1 MRNQSNEEGREV
13 ASLDRRSFLKTSA
26 SSTLFASMVGFGG
39 DASCAE
45 LRGAH
50 APRGFENAFG
60 RDEYEAR
67 WSRVQAAMAAAGY
80 ENLVVWQR
88 SAGTYDKVGDVYWM
102 TNFQTYGTGQD
113 PPTDATGAPWTFSAV
128 LIRKGQAPELHVGLT
143 EEDID
148 RPNLFFGKLVMHEP
162 NMMMKFA
169 EYLRKMGIE
178 GRVAVVG
185 DDVLPGMSDRVLR
198 RHTPQIEWVA
208 EYRLLQ
214 GPQLVKS
221 PREIELYREA
231 GALVSSAL
239 DAAMKAMISGERSCE
254 AAARAASILI
264 AGGGG
269 FHRISINHG
278 PMMQN
283 VLSKAYYGY
292 DTRAP
297 NPGDLVTV
305 WIYGPIL
312 AGYWMDPGRTTVC
325 GTRPTPTQKAL
336 VEDCANFVE
345 KMVKAIAPGATPRE
359 TGIRWAEIERE
370 GKYFDGG
377 KRDSWMSG
385 QAFGHGLGTSLG
397 GFSIPL
403 GDADI
408 GLFGYR
414 RSSEI
419 LMPGMVLTAEAFLSR
434 HGIGNAGFENNFIVT
449 ESGTELLDKAPML
462 YW

>member
-1 MRNQSNEEGREV
+1 MSKQPRDRGHDGNCV
-13 ASLDRRSFLKTSA
+13 DRRSFLKSSA
-26 SSTLFASMVGFGG
+26 GSALFASMAGFGG
-39 DASCAE
+39 SAGAE
-45 LRGAH
+45 LRGPRQ
-50 APRGFENAFG
+50 PRGFENAFA

-67 WSRVQAAMAAAGY
+67 WARVQAAMAAAGY

-88 SAGTYDKVGDVYWM
+88 SAGTYDKVGDVYWL

-128 LIRKGQAPELHVGLT
+128 LIRKGQEPELHIGVT
-143 EEDID
+143 EDDID
-148 RPNLFFGKLVMHEP
+148 RPSLAFGKLVMHEP
-162 NMMMKFA
+162 NMMIRFA
-169 EYLRKMGIE
+169 EYLRDAGIE

-208 EYRLLQ
+208 EYQLLE

-221 PREIELYREA
+221 PRELEIYREA

-239 DAAMKAMISGERSCE
+239 DAAMKAMTAGERSCE

-264 AGGGG
+264 GGGGG

-283 VLSKAYYGY
+283 GLSKAYYGY

-312 AGYWMDPGRTTVC
+312 AGYWLDPGRTAVC
-325 GTRPTPTQKAL
+325 GARPTPAQKAL
-336 VEDCANFVE
+336 VDDCASYVE
-345 KMVKAIAPGATPRE
+345 KMVKAIAPGTSPRDI
-359 TGIRWAEIERE
+359 GIRWAEIERE
-370 GKYFDGG
+370 GSYFDGA
-377 KRDSWMSG
+377 KPDSG
-385 QAFGHGLGTSLG
+385 NEGHGFGHGLATSFPGYVLP
-397 GFSIPL
+397 I
-403 GDADI
+403 GDAEI
-408 GLFGYR
+408 GPFGYR
-414 RSSEI
+414 RLQET
-419 LMPGMVLTAEAFLSR
+419 LKPGMVLAAEAFLSR
-434 HGIGNAGFENNFIVT
+434 PGVGTAGVENNFIVT
-449 ESGTELLDKAPML
+449 ETGAELLDKSPMI